1 MCLARKSVE
10 VEEISEHNGWKI
22 LKSMRVGF
30 QEMLDILLL
39 KKHLEDV
46 TRHQSCEDTLK
57 ASCYL
62 AL

>member
-1 MCLARKSVE
+1 ME